1 MIIFGVDVLEIEEA
15 EEESLVLVGTA
26 KNKMISS
33 TRGNFIFKFFIV
45 DFFGFVSNSEGHMRV
60 ERVNC
65 IVCIDQLFCYFQ
77 FSETL
82 HCKIR
87 IWKDESVE

>member
-33 TRGNFIFKFFIV
+33 TRGNFIF
-45 DFFGFVSNSEGHMRV
+45 
-60 ERVNC
+60 
-65 IVCIDQLFCYFQ
+65 
-77 FSETL
+77 
-82 HCKIR
+82 
-87 IWKDESVE
+87 

>member
-65 IVCIDQLFCYFQ
+65 IVLTNYFVI
-77 FSETL
+77 FSFL
-82 HCKIR
+82 KHCTVR
-87 IWKDESVE
+87 

>member
-65 IVCIDQLFCYFQ
+65 IVLTNYFVI
-77 FSETL
+77 FSFL
-82 HCKIR
+82 KRCAVR
-87 IWKDESVE
+87 